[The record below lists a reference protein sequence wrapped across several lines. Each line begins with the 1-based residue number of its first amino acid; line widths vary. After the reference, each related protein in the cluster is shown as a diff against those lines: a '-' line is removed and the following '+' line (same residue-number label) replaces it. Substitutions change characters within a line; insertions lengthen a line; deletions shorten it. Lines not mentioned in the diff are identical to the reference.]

1 MKNQRYGSKQQT
13 STDCAAAYD
22 LQIINQWKE
31 GNVQ

>member
-22 LQIINQWKE
+22 LQINQWKE